1 MTDYVTLEDLLG
13 ADLTK
18 VIDERIGDRSLHI
31 DASGEVRLGDDPI
44 APCLLYSMTNM
55 SCGRSKKLDEAL
67 AAARSAALEAVRP
80 IRESLPNGTTVSAYR
95 WHITKEGERAFWIV
109 EDTFDD

>member
-1 MTDYVTLEDLLG
+1 MIHYVTLEGLLG
-13 ADLTK
+13 DDLTK

-31 DASGEVRLGDDPI
+31 NARGEVQLGDDPI
-44 APCLLYSMTNM
+44 APSLLYSMTDM

-67 AAARSAALEAVRP
+67 AEARSVAVSP
-80 IRESLPNGTTVSAYR
+80 VCLIREALPNGTTVSAYR
-95 WHITKEGERAFWIV
+95 WHITKADDRDFWIV